1 MRLSIKLFLLCNQ
14 GYFKP
19 KGSTNCEK
27 KITCLRS
34 KLAEYKSTKVSE
46 FFANINLHHN
56 VQNLQNGLQRN
67 SPKQVFNP
75 YNLKISQLQRS
86 FGNQKFF
93 RCKRVFCRGK
103 SPVNKN

>member
-19 KGSTNCEK
+19 KGATNCEK

-34 KLAEYKSTKVSE
+34 KLAEYSYNKSTKVSE

-56 VQNLQNGLQRN
+56 V
-67 SPKQVFNP
+67 
-75 YNLKISQLQRS
+75 
-86 FGNQKFF
+86 
-93 RCKRVFCRGK
+93 
-103 SPVNKN
+103 

>member
-1 MRLSIKLFLLCNQ
+1 MHLSIKLFLLCNQ

-46 FFANINLHHN
+46 FFANVTIGFL
-56 VQNLQNGLQRN
+56 VIFSYRVLSCLR
-67 SPKQVFNP
+67 F
-75 YNLKISQLQRS
+75 KIQYST
-86 FGNQKFF
+86 
-93 RCKRVFCRGK
+93 
-103 SPVNKN
+103 

>member
-1 MRLSIKLFLLCNQ
+1 MCFRIVRQSTKKDNKITRFIKRWKGTKKMRLSIKLFLLCNQ

-19 KGSTNCEK
+19 KGAANCEK

-56 VQNLQNGLQRN
+56 V
-67 SPKQVFNP
+67 
-75 YNLKISQLQRS
+75 
-86 FGNQKFF
+86 
-93 RCKRVFCRGK
+93 
-103 SPVNKN
+103 

>member
-1 MRLSIKLFLLCNQ
+1 MRSSIKLFLLCNQ

-34 KLAEYKSTKVSE
+34 ELAEYKSTKVSE

-56 VQNLQNGLQRN
+56 V
-67 SPKQVFNP
+67 
-75 YNLKISQLQRS
+75 
-86 FGNQKFF
+86 
-93 RCKRVFCRGK
+93 
-103 SPVNKN
+103 